1 MERIQSVF
9 AKGGQLDRRIEK
21 VIQYDM
27 RSEEQLH
34 QEVNEYIVTDNIRH
48 NFEKL
53 LNLIDRGIEEGSNE
67 IGVWV
72 SGFYG
77 SGKSSFTKYFGF
89 ALDQDRKIGDKP
101 FLDYLQDRFESK
113 KLQQRLST
121 VAKKHDPTVLMLDLA
136 SEQLAGATMAE
147 ISSVLYA
154 KVMQWAGYSRDR
166 KIAYL
171 ELMLEQDGKL
181 KEFEAEVEE
190 RRDTTWEEVKD
201 QPLVANRM
209 ASDLAHKFYP
219 DIFRDEDAL
228 QTLNVD
234 EMINEQERSE
244 KMIDLI
250 RERSGK
256 ENIIF
261 ILDEVGQYVASRD
274 SLILNLQGLAQNLKK
289 LGNGKV
295 WIIATAQQT
304 LTEDDP
310 HARVNSAK
318 LFKLKDRFPVGIDL
332 EASDIREICYKRLL
346 GKSPGGEERLKSL
359 FGEHGPKLRQY
370 TGLQNA
376 SVYEG
381 KLDEEAF
388 YRLYPFLPQHFTLLL
403 ELLGQLSKSTGGAG
417 LRSAIKVV
425 QDVLVDPDSLRD
437 GATILS
443 ERPLGHLATTVT
455 FYDTLR
461 RDIDR
466 SFGHVAKGVSDV
478 VSAFGADSIEARVA
492 KTVAILQIVENCPAS
507 RENVAALLHPSVDAG
522 PQKEGVNE
530 AVETLIEDE
539 TIRINEVDNRLQFLS
554 EKVNDLEDQRK
565 DLVPNVRQHQRIR
578 NEKVREIFTPLPSA
592 SIQGSKSVKAGLKLE
607 TRAGTVSIEGAGAEI
622 QMVVDFVGEERYDA
636 AKTEY
641 TQTSTQKNNKEAL
654 FLLAHDPEVGDIVDE
669 IYKCERIFDQNR
681 DQKTDKEVSDYLN
694 GQRQRA
700 KKLRRDLERKLEEGM
715 AEGSFI
721 FRGRPTA
728 VKSLSSNLK
737 DAAQKQL
744 GEVAEEVYHKFD
756 QAPINPKTTLAEK
769 FLKADLKSI
778 SREDDPLGLVQE
790 NGQIDTSHAALRSIL
805 DYLDPR
811 GQVDGN
817 KLQDQFSQAPY
828 GWSKDALR
836 YLVAGLLTSGEVKL
850 RVGGD
855 DVTVRNST
863 AVDNLGSNRS
873 FKKIGVALRDQ
884 QISNDQLDRASTR
897 LVDLT
902 GEDVMPL
909 EEEIAD
915 TVRKFFPQYRQ
926 QYSRIPMRLRNLDL
940 PGEERAEEL
949 LSSLSEI
956 EQGSAADAAS
966 RLGSE
971 DAPLV
976 DDLEWLRSV
985 KQALDRNQVDEDIER
1000 ATRYFRAI
1008 PDLPDV
1014 EYITS
1019 LKRETKGVRE
1029 QIDQILQREKFFE
1042 HTADL
1047 QSHLTTIENRIEET
1061 VENVRVAYQ
1070 EHVEEETERLQ
1081 NLPEWVQMD
1090 TDDQNQLSKQLDD
1103 LDFNI
1108 PPGLSGLQHYTNAR
1122 LEIDQKIRRIEKEIK
1137 DRAES
1142 APAVPGGDGEV
1153 KEGGGRQVV
1162 SFAQLSSFEQLPSEF
1177 SSVEDIDR
1185 VIGALQQLK
1194 EELEEYESI
1203 VIDW

>member
-9 AKGGQLDRRIEK
+9 AKGDQLDRRIEK

-27 RSEEQLH
+27 RSEEQLR
-34 QEVNEYIVTDNIRH
+34 QEVNEYVVTDNIRH

-53 LNLIDRGIEEGSNE
+53 LELIDRGIEEGSNE

-89 ALDQDRKIGDKP
+89 ALDQDRTIGDKP
-101 FLDYLQDRFESK
+101 FLHYLQDRFESK

-121 VAKKHDPTVLMLDLA
+121 VAKRHDPTVLMLDLA

-171 ELMLEQDGKL
+171 ELMLEQDGDL
-181 KEFEAEVEE
+181 EEFEAEIENRAE
-190 RRDTTWEEVKD
+190 MSWKEVKD
-201 QPLVANRM
+201 QPLVANRL
-209 ASDLAHKFYP
+209 ASDLAHEFYP
-219 DIFRDEDAL
+219 NIFRDEDAL

-234 EMINEQERSE
+234 EMINEQERAE

-310 HARVNSAK
+310 RARVNSAK

-346 GKSPGGEERLKSL
+346 GKSADGEERLKSL
-359 FGEHGPKLRQY
+359 FGEHGQKLRQY
-370 TGLQNA
+370 TRLRNA

-381 KLDEEAF
+381 ELDEEAF
-388 YRLYPFLPQHFTLLL
+388 YRLCPFLPQHFTLLL

-425 QDVLVDPDSLRD
+425 QDVLVDPDSLRA
-437 GATILS
+437 GATVLS

-461 RDIDR
+461 RDINR
-466 SFGHVAKGVSDV
+466 SFGHVAKGASDV

-522 PQKEGVNE
+522 PQKEAVNE

-539 TIRINEVDNRLQFLS
+539 SIRINEVDNRLQFLS

-565 DLVPNVRQHQRIR
+565 DLVPNVREHQRIR

-607 TRAGTVSIEGAGAEI
+607 TRAGTVSIEGAGEEI

-641 TQTSTQKNNKEAL
+641 TQTSTQENNKETL
-654 FLLAHDPEVGDIVDE
+654 FLLAHDPEVDDIIDE
-669 IYKCERIFDQNR
+669 IYKCERIYDQNR

-715 AEGSFI
+715 VQGSFI

-728 VKSLSSNLK
+728 VKSLSSSLK
-737 DAAQKQL
+737 EAARKQL
-744 GEVAEEVYHKFD
+744 GEVAGEVYHKFD

-790 NGQIDTSHAALRSIL
+790 NGQIDTSHAALRSTL

-811 GQVDGN
+811 GQVDGG
-817 KLQDQFSQAPY
+817 KLQDEFSGAPY
-828 GWSKDALR
+828 GWSKDVLR
-836 YLVAGLLTSGEVKL
+836 YIVAALLTSGEVKL
-850 RVGGD
+850 RVGGE

-873 FKKIGVALRDQ
+873 FKKIGIALREQ

-909 EEEIAD
+909 EEEID
-915 TVRKFFPQYRQ
+915 VTVKEFFPQYQ
-926 QYSRIPMRLRNLDL
+926 QEYASIPTQLRSLGL
-940 PGEERAEEL
+940 PGDERADEL
-949 LSSLSEI
+949 LNSLSEI
-956 EQGSAADAAS
+956 VKGSAADAAA
-966 RLGSE
+966 RLGAE

-976 DDLEWLRSV
+976 DDLRWVRSV
-985 KQALDRNQVDEDIER
+985 KQALDRNQIGKDIEK
-1000 ATRYFRAI
+1000 ATRYLREI
-1008 PDLPDV
+1008 PKLPNVDH
-1014 EYITS
+1014 IS
-1019 LKRETKGVRE
+1019 ALKRGTKGVRE
-1029 QIDQILQREKFFE
+1029 QIDQILRRENFFE

-1047 QSHLTTIENRIEET
+1047 QSHLTTIESRIEET
-1061 VENVRVAYQ
+1061 VEKVREAHQ
-1070 EHVEEETERLQ
+1070 KHVEEERKDLQ

-1090 TDDQNQLSKQLDD
+1090 TDDQNQLANELDD
-1103 LDFNI
+1103 LDFDI
-1108 PPGLSGLQHYTNAR
+1108 PPGLNGLQHYTNAR
-1122 LEIDQKIRRIEKEIK
+1122 LEIDQKIRRIEEEIK
-1137 DRAES
+1137 NRAES
-1142 APAVPGGDGEV
+1142 TPPMPEGDGEV
-1153 KEGGGRQVV
+1153 KDGGGRRVV
-1162 SFAQLSSFEQLPSEF
+1162 SFERHSKEF

-1185 VIGALQQLK
+1185 VIEDLQQLK
-1194 EELEEYESI
+1194 EDLEQYESI
-1203 VIDW
+1203 VLHW

>member
-1 MERIQSVF
+1 MESIQSVF
-9 AKGGQLDRRIEK
+9 AKGDQLDRRIEK

-27 RSEEQLH
+27 RGEEQLR
-34 QEVNEYIVTDNIRH
+34 QEVGEYVVTENIRR
-48 NFEKL
+48 NFENL
-53 LNLIDRGIEEGSNE
+53 LDHIDRGIEEGSNE

-89 ALDQDRKIGDKP
+89 ALDQDRTIGDKP
-101 FLDYLQDRFESK
+101 FLHYLQDRFESK
-113 KLQQRLST
+113 RIQQRLST
-121 VAKKHDPTVLMLDLA
+121 VAKRHDPTVLMLDLA

-181 KEFEAEVEE
+181 KEFEAEVKE
-190 RRDTTWEEVKD
+190 RRDTTWEEVKN

-234 EMINEQERSE
+234 EMINEQERAE

-295 WIIATAQQT
+295 WMIATAQQT

-310 HARVNSAK
+310 RARVNSAK

-346 GKSPGGEERLKSL
+346 GKSPGGEERLKSM
-359 FGEHGPKLRQY
+359 FSEHGQKLRQY
-370 TGLQNA
+370 TRLQDA

-381 KLDEEAF
+381 DLDKEAF

-443 ERPLGHLATTVT
+443 KRPLGELATTVT

-466 SFGHVAKGVSDV
+466 SFGHITKGVSDV
-478 VSAFGADSIEARVA
+478 VTGFGADSTEARVA

-507 RENVAALLHPSVDAG
+507 RKNVAALLHPSVDAG
-522 PQKEGVNE
+522 PQQDDVEE
-530 AVETLIEDE
+530 AIETLIEDE
-539 TIRINEVDNRLQFLS
+539 SIRVNEVDERLQFLS
-554 EKVNDLEDQRK
+554 EKVSDLEEERQE
-565 DLVPNVRQHQRIR
+565 LIPNVRQHQRIR

-592 SIQGSKSVKAGLKLE
+592 SIQGSKRVKTGLKLE
-607 TRAGTVSIEGAGAEI
+607 TKAGRVSIEGTGEEI
-622 QMVVDFVGEERYDA
+622 QMVVDFVGEEQYDA

-641 TQTSTQKNNKEAL
+641 TQASTQDSNKETL
-654 FLLAHDPEVGDIVDE
+654 FLLGHDPEVDDLIDE
-669 IYKCERIFDQNR
+669 IYKCERIFDQHR

-700 KKLRRDLERKLEEGM
+700 KKLRRDLERKLSEGM
-715 AEGSFI
+715 RQGSFI

-728 VKSLSSNLK
+728 VESISSTLK
-737 DAAQKQL
+737 EATQKQL
-744 GEVAEEVYHKFD
+744 GRVAEEVYHKFD
-756 QAPINPKTTLAEK
+756 QAPINPKTSLPEN

-778 SREDDPLGLVQE
+778 SSSDDPLGLVQE
-790 NGQIDTSHAALRSIL
+790 NGQIDTSRAALRSIM
-805 DYLDPR
+805 DYLEPR
-811 GQVDGN
+811 GQVDGA
-817 KLQDQFSQAPY
+817 KLQDKFSSAEY

-836 YLVAGLLTSGEVKL
+836 YLVAALLASGELKL
-850 RVGGD
+850 RVGGE

-873 FKKIGVALRDQ
+873 FKKIGIAVREQ
-884 QISNDQLDRASTR
+884 QISNDQLDRASNR

-915 TVRKFFPQYRQ
+915 TVKEFFPQYRQ
-926 QYSRIPMRLRNLDL
+926 QYSRIPMQLRNLDL
-940 PGEERAEEL
+940 PGEDRAEEL
-949 LSSLSEI
+949 LNTLSEI
-956 EQGSAADAAS
+956 AKGSAADAAA
-966 RLGSE
+966 RLGAE
-971 DAPLV
+971 EAPLV
-976 DDLEWLRSV
+976 DDLQWVRSV
-985 KQALDRNQVDEDIER
+985 KQALDRNQVDKAIED
-1000 ATRYFRAI
+1000 ANRYLKEI
-1008 PDLPDV
+1008 PDLPSI
-1014 EYITS
+1014 EHITS
-1019 LKRETKGVRE
+1019 LKQETEAARE
-1029 QIDQILQREKFFE
+1029 QIEQILQRENFYE
-1042 HTADL
+1042 HAADL
-1047 QSHLTTIENRIEET
+1047 QSHITTIENHIDDT
-1061 VENVRVAYQ
+1061 VKYVREAHQ

-1090 TDDQNQLSKQLDD
+1090 TDDQDQLSNELDD
-1103 LDFNI
+1103 LDFDI
-1108 PPGLSGLQHYTNAR
+1108 PPGLKGLQRYTNAR
-1122 LEIDQKIRRIEKEIK
+1122 LEIDQKIRRIEEEIQE
-1137 DRAES
+1137 RANRTPQPS
-1142 APAVPGGDGEV
+1142 PGGNGEV
-1153 KEGGGRQVV
+1153 DENLGRRVV
-1162 SFAQLSSFEQLPSEF
+1162 SFEQLPKEF

-1185 VIGALQQLK
+1185 VIDALQQLK

-1203 VIDW
+1203 VINW

>member
-1 MERIQSVF
+1 MESIQSVF
-9 AKGGQLDRRIEK
+9 AKGDQLDRRIEK

-27 RSEEQLH
+27 RGEGQLR
-34 QEVNEYIVTDNIRH
+34 QEVGEYVVTDNIRY

-53 LNLIDRGIEEGSNE
+53 LNLIDDGIEKGSNE

-101 FLDYLQDRFESK
+101 FLHYLQDRFESK

-181 KEFEAEVEE
+181 EEFEAQIEE
-190 RRDTTWEEVKD
+190 KAGKSWAEVKD
-201 QPLVANRM
+201 QPLVANRL
-209 ASDLAHKFYP
+209 ASDLAHEFYP
-219 DIFRDEDAL
+219 DLFRDEDAL

-234 EMINEQERSE
+234 EMINEQERAE

-250 RERSGK
+250 RQRSGK

-295 WIIATAQQT
+295 WMIATAQQT

-310 HARVNSAK
+310 RARVNSAK

-346 GKSPGGEERLKSL
+346 GKSADGEERLKSL
-359 FGEHGPKLRQY
+359 FSEYGQKLRQY
-370 TGLQNA
+370 TRLQDA

-381 KLDEEAF
+381 DLDEEAF

-443 ERPLGHLATTVT
+443 KRPLGELATTVT

-466 SFGHVAKGVSDV
+466 SFGHITKGVSDV
-478 VSAFGADSIEARVA
+478 VTGFGADSTEARVA
-492 KTVAILQIVENCPAS
+492 KTIAILQIVENCPAS
-507 RENVAALLHPSVDAG
+507 RKNVAALLHPSVDAG
-522 PQKEGVNE
+522 QQQDEVEE
-530 AVETLIEDE
+530 AIEALIEDE
-539 TIRINEVDNRLQFLS
+539 SIRINEVDERLQFLS
-554 EKVNDLEDQRK
+554 EKVNDLEEERQGLR
-565 DLVPNVRQHQRIR
+565 LNVRERQHIQ
-578 NEKVREIFTPLPSA
+578 NDKVREIFTPLPSA
-592 SIQGSKSVKAGLKLE
+592 SIHGSKRVKAGLQLQ
-607 TRAGTVSIEGAGAEI
+607 TQAGSVSIGGSGEEV
-622 QMVVDFVGEERYDA
+622 QLVVDFVREKQYDA

-641 TQTSTQKNNKEAL
+641 TQASTQENNMETL
-654 FLLAHDPEVGDIVDE
+654 FLLSHDPEVDDLIDE
-669 IYKCERIFDQNR
+669 IYKCERIFDQHR

-715 AEGSFI
+715 VQGSFI

-728 VKSLSSNLK
+728 VESISSNLK
-737 DAAQKQL
+737 EATQKQL
-744 GEVAEEVYHKFD
+744 GEVAEKVYHKFD
-756 QAPINPKTTLAEK
+756 QAPINPKTSLPEN

-778 SREDDPLGLVQE
+778 SSSDDPLGLVQE
-790 NGQIDTSHAALRSIL
+790 NGQINTSHAALRSIM
-805 DYLDPR
+805 DYLEPR
-811 GQVDGN
+811 GQVDGG
-817 KLQDQFSQAPY
+817 KLQDEFSGAPY

-836 YLVAGLLTSGEVKL
+836 YLVAALLASGELKL
-850 RVGGD
+850 RVGGE

-873 FKKIGVALRDQ
+873 FKKIGIAVREQ

-909 EEEIAD
+909 EEKIAD
-915 TVRKFFPQYRQ
+915 TVQEFFPRYRQ
-926 QYSRIPMRLRNLDL
+926 DYASIPTQLRNLDL

-949 LSSLSEI
+949 LNALSEI
-956 EQGSAADAAS
+956 AKGSAADAAA
-966 RLGSE
+966 RLGAE

-976 DDLEWLRSV
+976 EDIQWVRSV
-985 KQALDRNQVDEDIER
+985 KQALDRNQIDEAIEE
-1000 ATRYFRAI
+1000 ANRYIREI
-1008 PDLPDV
+1008 PDLPSV
-1014 EYITS
+1014 KHITS
-1019 LKRETKGVRE
+1019 LKQETRAARE
-1029 QIDQILQREKFFE
+1029 QIEQILQREKFYE

-1047 QSHLTTIENRIEET
+1047 QSHLTTIENHVEET
-1061 VENVRVAYQ
+1061 VEKVREAHEQ
-1070 EHVEEETERLQ
+1070 RIEEETQRLQ
-1081 NLPEWVQMD
+1081 DRPEWVQMD
-1090 TDDQNQLSKQLDD
+1090 ADDQDQIANRLDELHFD
-1103 LDFNI
+1103 I
-1108 PPGLSGLQHYTNAR
+1108 PPKLNGLQRYVGNR
-1122 LEIDQKIRRIEKEIK
+1122 LEIEEQLRTIEAEIE
-1137 DRAES
+1137 DRAERTPQPS
-1142 APAVPGGDGEV
+1142 PGGNGEV
-1153 KEGGGRQVV
+1153 DENLGRRVV
-1162 SFAQLSSFEQLPSEF
+1162 SFDQLPKEF

-1185 VIGALQQLK
+1185 VIDALQQLK